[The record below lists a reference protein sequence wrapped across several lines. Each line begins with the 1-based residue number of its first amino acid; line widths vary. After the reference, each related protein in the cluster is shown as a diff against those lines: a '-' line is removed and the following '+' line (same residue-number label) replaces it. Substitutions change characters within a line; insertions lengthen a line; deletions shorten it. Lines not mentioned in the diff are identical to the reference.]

1 MDKITTEQLLG
12 AVVVIM
18 ALLSSYN
25 IFATSRANARKE
37 QEHKEAPVKK
47 LREDVDKLTDDLDTE
62 RRRIDELQRE
72 LDHHDDDLK
81 DLHAGQSALCRGVQ
95 ALLDHELH
103 NGNED
108 DMKEASASIGKWLLG
123 RKG

>member
-12 AVVVIM
+12 AVVVVL
-18 ALLSSYN
+18 ALLSAYN

-37 QEHKEAPVKK
+37 QERKDAPVKQ

-72 LDHHDDDLK
+72 IDHHDDDLR
-81 DLHAGQSALCRGVQ
+81 DLHAGQSALCMGVQ
-95 ALLDHELH
+95 ALIEHELH